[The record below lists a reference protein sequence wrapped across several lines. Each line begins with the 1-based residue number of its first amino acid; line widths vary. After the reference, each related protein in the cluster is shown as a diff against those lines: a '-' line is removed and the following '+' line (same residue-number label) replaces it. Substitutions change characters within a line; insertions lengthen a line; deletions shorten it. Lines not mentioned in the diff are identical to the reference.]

1 MFISSGLNTLRIYE
15 IHILYSQITKVLGC
29 GKTCLVWHGGT
40 HLIILACGRQ
50 RQETQELGTNLSYET
65 NLGYGVRPCWRG
77 WVEGQI
83 NSTIEKAKFPY

>member
-1 MFISSGLNTLRIYE
+1 MFISSDLKTLRIYE
-15 IHILYSQITKVLGC
+15 IYILYSQITKVLGC

-65 NLGYGVRPCWRG
+65 NLGYGVRP
-77 WVEGQI
+77 
-83 NSTIEKAKFPY
+83 